1 VAVALL
7 DQLSD
12 GDVQATARVQG
23 DEVGV
28 NSSKRT
34 PSPDERWPAMA
45 ILPRLDVP
53 RLTNAVVNCLE
64 RQSRRRASDDIAGCV
79 LYVPRLGASVLPH
92 VPVAGGWLCTFVAA
106 ESGARLPVGAGALA
120 DVELRAALSV
130 VNPWC
135 PHASL
140 TGHEFID
147 VWTVRV
153 CDGGPR
159 LNPLLV
165 WAIAQSADR
174 QTLRV
179 ITGGENGAR
188 LRSRAHLASKAS
200 LRSECDRL
208 VARGFLVKLCTED
221 PAPDYGLICP
231 KPRWPT

>member
-12 GDVQATARVQG
+12 DDVQATARVQG

-28 NSSKRT
+28 NSSKRK
-34 PSPDERWPAMA
+34 PSPDERWPAVA
-45 ILPRLDVP
+45 ILPRFEVP
-53 RLTNAVVNCLE
+53 HLTNAVVNCLE
-64 RQSRRRASDDIAGCV
+64 RQSRRRTSDDIAGCV

-120 DVELRAALSV
+120 DVELSAALSV

-135 PHASL
+135 PPPRSPGTSSSTCGRFGCV
-140 TGHEFID
+140 TGTE
-147 VWTVRV
+147 
-153 CDGGPR
+153 
-159 LNPLLV
+159 
-165 WAIAQSADR
+165 AQSASRLGHRAERRPTDATRHDR
-174 QTLRV
+174 
-179 ITGGENGAR
+179 GENGAR
-188 LRSRAHLASKAS
+188 LRSRAHLVSKAS
-200 LRSECDRL
+200 LRSGCDRL
-208 VARGFLVKLCTED
+208 VAKGFLVTLWTED

>member
-12 GDVQATARVQG
+12 DDVQATVRVQG
-23 DEVGV
+23 DEVGM

-34 PSPDERWPAMA
+34 PSPDERWPALA
-45 ILPRLDVP
+45 ILPRFEVP
-53 RLTNAVVNCLE
+53 HLTNAVVNCLE

-92 VPVAGGWLCTFVAA
+92 VAVAGGWLCTFVAG

-130 VNPWC
+130 VNPWF

-153 CDGGPR
+153 CDGDRGSIHFSSGPSR
-159 LNPLLV
+159 R
-165 WAIAQSADR
+165 ASTDR
-174 QTLRV
+174 RY
-179 ITGGENGAR
+179 
-188 LRSRAHLASKAS
+188 AS
-200 LRSECDRL
+200 
-208 VARGFLVKLCTED
+208 
-221 PAPDYGLICP
+221 
-231 KPRWPT
+231 